1 MAISPHDAY
10 RHKATQNVAYNV
22 AGGASTQSAAF
33 SSQTYAIRV
42 STSGLVDSTNNGARI
57 AVGDN
62 PTASAT
68 SASIPLN
75 WVEYIKCTPGQKIAV
90 LGNSAATGSLS
101 VTELSD

>member
-1 MAISPHDAY
+1 MGTSHDAY
-10 RHKATQNVAYNV
+10 RHRTTQNVAYAV
-22 AGGASTQSAAF
+22 AGGSSTQSNAF
-33 SSQTYAIRV
+33 GSQTYTIRV
-42 STSGLVDSTNNGARI
+42 STAGLADSTNNGARI

-68 SASIPLN
+68 SALLALN
-75 WVEYIKCTPGQKIAV
+75 WVEYIKVTPGQKIAA